1 MLKMV
6 FRGYGQFEGEL
17 ALGLENPLEYWGA
30 GRRRSDGV
38 LLDEA

>member
-17 ALGLENPLEYWGA
+17 ALGLENPLEYWGLVA
-30 GRRRSDGV
+30 GDQMVCVVG
-38 LLDEA
+38 